1 MKTLINESIAIINTV
16 IAEDGVYYSKTIGI
30 TNKDIVFQ
38 INSGPNGTVTTTF
51 EYSADNEHYAP
62 LLDANGD
69 EVSIAFEDDTVIL
82 PIESFHIGMKLRAKV
97 VPGTATSG
105 TYTLII
111 VQ

>member
-16 IAEDGVYYSKTIGI
+16 IAEDGAYYSNTFGI
-30 TNKDIVFQ
+30 TNEKIVFQ
-38 INSGPNGTVTTTF
+38 INSGPNGTVSTTF

-62 LLDANGD
+62 LLDANGK
-69 EVSIAFEDDTVIL
+69 EVSIEFTSNTVVL
-82 PIESFHIGMKLRAKV
+82 PIISFHVGMKLRAKV

-105 TYTLII
+105 TYTLIT